1 MRAPF
6 SGHGYSARVNK
17 KPHLAGPCQRVLT
30 SEGGA
35 GVFWLTPEIYRQEK
49 YIPLITKAQHF
60 LVFLPLVFLAWFAQG
75 QDVSFSQFYAHPL
88 YLNPAFAGSLGVPR
102 INLQYRDQ
110 WHALPGAYVTQSLS
124 FDLPVPLLQGG
135 LGFHLVRD
143 AQAEGLLKTLET
155 GFIYASHFRVGE
167 KWRVSGALEAGY
179 HHHRIDWARLV
190 FADNVDPYR
199 GEHLPSAEIPPADQ
213 AYGYADFSTGLLLY
227 GERLFTGLA
236 VHHLSEPAQSWY
248 RDTENSSRLYRKY
261 TLHLGTRIPIHGH
274 GYWRK
279 TFDLS
284 PQVVLMQ
291 QGPFRQFN
299 YGMLANYHG
308 FTGGAWLR
316 QDLAFRYDAL
326 IFLVGYMKKRWHF
339 TYSYDFTL
347 SGLGARSGGTSEISL
362 SFLLRDFT
370 QDLAFPFYRPY
381 KDYIG
386 E

>member
-1 MRAPF
+1 MNRKLLY
-6 SGHGYSARVNK
+6 G
-17 KPHLAGPCQRVLT
+17 
-30 SEGGA
+30 
-35 GVFWLTPEIYRQEK
+35 
-49 YIPLITKAQHF
+49 
-60 LVFLPLVFLAWFAQG
+60 LVFILSPFLTGFCLA
-75 QDVSFSQFYAHPL
+75 QDVGFSQFYSHPL

-110 WHALPGAYVTQSLS
+110 WHGLPDAYVTQSLS
-124 FDLPVPLLQGG
+124 FDQPVPRLQGG
-135 LGFHLVRD
+135 VALHLIRD
-143 AQAEGLLKTLET
+143 TQAGGVLNALQA

-167 KWRVSGALEAGY
+167 KWWFSGALEAAY
-179 HHHRIDWARLV
+179 HHHSIDWAQLV

-199 GEHLPSAEIPPADQ
+199 GEYLPTAETPLTDQ
-213 AYGYADFSTGLLLY
+213 NYGYADFSTGVLLY
-227 GERLFTGLA
+227 GERLFAGVA
-236 VHHLSEPAQSWY
+236 VHHLSQPLQCWY
-248 RDTENSSRLYRKY
+248 DASEESSRLHRKY
-261 TLHLGTRIPIHGH
+261 TLHFGTRIPIHGH

-308 FTGGAWLR
+308 FTAGTWFR
-316 QDLAFRYDAL
+316 QDLAFHYDAL
-326 IFLVGYMKKRWHF
+326 ILLVGYMKKRWHF
-339 TYSYDFTL
+339 TYSYDFTV

-370 QDLAFPFYRPY
+370 KTLAFPFYRPY